1 MRTSGPR
8 GRVLFGGGLNLH
20 GRQVAARKPTPWNGR
35 IWWVLHPACRSTF
48 RGRGLARNRREDFAT
63 TASTFRLNDIPSN
76 CRHGRRNQAALRDR
90 RLGAWIMEH
99 PASFVLPPDTVED
112 RADKVL
118 ADFLPDKPSRSTAA
132 RLLREGRIL
141 VDGHAAKPSTVV
153 GPGRIIQVLPPPA
166 VEETI
171 AQPALIP
178 FRIIFEDDH
187 LIVLDKPA
195 GLVVHPGAG
204 RPSGTLVDEL
214 VRTRPAMQGVGE
226 EGRWGVVHRLDRD
239 TSGVM
244 VVAKTTEAHADLSL
258 QFKEHSVHRIYK
270 ALVRGSPGFD
280 EGVID
285 APLGRHARERK
296 RISTATPKGRRAVT
310 RWRVTGRL
318 GSLTLL
324 AIAPE
329 TGRTHQIRVHLAY
342 VGLPV
347 AGDTVYGKARKT
359 SGALDPVLTRVLK
372 VLKRQGLH
380 AEVLGFVHPVSR
392 EYLEFSSPLAPDME
406 KAVRIARTYSC
417 RGDL

>member
-1 MRTSGPR
+1 VQEPTTTVP
-8 GRVLFGGGLNLH
+8 VNDWPHAH
-20 GRQVAARKPTPWNGR
+20 GVEGSEPILKK
-35 IWWVLHPACRSTF
+35 
-48 RGRGLARNRREDFAT
+48 
-63 TASTFRLNDIPSN
+63 
-76 CRHGRRNQAALRDR
+76 
-90 RLGAWIMEH
+90 IMEQ
-99 PASFVLPPDTVED
+99 PASFVLPPDTLED

-118 ADFLPDKPSRSTAA
+118 ADFLPDKPSRSIAA
-132 RLLREGRIL
+132 KLLREGRIL
-141 VDGHAAKPSTVV
+141 VDGRAVKPSAVV
-153 GPGRIIQVLPPPA
+153 GPGRSIQVLPPPRVA
-166 VEETI
+166 ESI
-171 AQPALIP
+171 ALPAPIH

-214 VRTRPAMQGVGE
+214 IKTRPAMLGVGE

-244 VVAKTTEAHADLSL
+244 VVAKTAEAHADLSL

-280 EGVID
+280 EGVIN
-285 APLGRHARERK
+285 APLGRHAKERK
-296 RISTATPKGRRAVT
+296 RISTATAKGRRAVT
-310 RWRVTGRL
+310 RWKVAERL

-359 SGALDPVLTRVLK
+359 SGALEPVLTRVLK

-392 EYLEFSSPLAPDME
+392 ECLEFSSPLAPDME
-406 KAVRIARTYSC
+406 ESVRIARLFLSWGSLKRSDGKNRTF
-417 RGDL
+417 

>member
-1 MRTSGPR
+1 MR
-8 GRVLFGGGLNLH
+8 RV
-20 GRQVAARKPTPWNGR
+20 
-35 IWWVLHPACRSTF
+35 
-48 RGRGLARNRREDFAT
+48 REDVQGST
-63 TASTFRLNDIPSN
+63 TTVRTNDRPYAHPVEGSDTV
-76 CRHGRRNQAALRDR
+76 LKE
-90 RLGAWIMEH
+90 IMEQ

-118 ADFLPDKPSRSTAA
+118 ADFLPDKQSRSTIAK
-132 RLLREGRIL
+132 LLREGRIL
-141 VDGHAAKPSTVV
+141 VDGRAVKPSALV
-153 GPGRIIQVLPPPA
+153 GPGRSIQVQPPPREA
-166 VEETI
+166 ETI
-171 AQPALIP
+171 PLQAPIP

-187 LIVLDKPA
+187 LIVLDKPP
-195 GLVVHPGAG
+195 GVVVHPGAG

-214 VRTRPAMQGVGE
+214 VRTRPAMLEVGE
-226 EGRWGVVHRLDRD
+226 EGRPGVVHRLDRD

-244 VVAKTTEAHADLSL
+244 VVAKTAEAHANLSL

-280 EGVID
+280 EGVIE
-285 APLGRHARERK
+285 APLGRHAKERK

-310 RWRVTGRL
+310 RWRVTERL
-318 GSLTLL
+318 GNLTLL

-347 AGDTVYGKARKT
+347 AGDTVYGKAKKT

-380 AEVLGFVHPVSR
+380 AEVLGFVHPVSG
-392 EYLEFSSPLAPDME
+392 EYLEFSSPPAPDME
-406 KAVRIARTYSC
+406 EAVRIARAFSSRT
-417 RGDL
+417 DL